1 MALGGGTF
9 TSMNKKL
16 PGSYINFISASNASS
31 ALSDR
36 GIAAMAFNLDWGKD
50 DEVFTVSIDDFQK
63 NAQVIFG
70 YDYSHPKLK
79 GLRDLFLNI
88 RTLHAFKLNSNGV
101 KASNTFATAKCAGV
115 RGNDLKIVIQKN
127 VDDTTKF
134 DVMTFLGTIKVDTQ
148 TVTKASELID
158 NEYVSFKTS
167 ATLAVTASTPLSGGT
182 NGDEITSA
190 NHQAFLNKIES
201 YSFNTIGVVSEDK
214 AINQLYSQFAKR
226 MRNEYGVK
234 FQSVTWNNAS
244 DDESNINVKNEIVVE
259 DGFNKASAVYWTT
272 GVQAGCEINESCQ
285 NTVYDGEFKIKTDY
299 TQAELEL
306 AIDNGEFV
314 FHKVADD
321 VRVLDDINS
330 LVTTTDEKGD
340 IFKSNQTIRVIDNIG
355 NNIATLFNTKYLGKI
370 PNDASGRVSLWSDVV
385 NIFNELNTIRAIE
398 NFDSENVVV
407 EIGNSKKDVV
417 VTVNEIEIVGVMG
430 KLYMTNTIQ

>member
-148 TVTKASELID
+148 TVTKTSELID
-158 NEYVSFKTS
+158 NEYISFKTS

-407 EIGNSKKDVV
+407 EIGNTKKDVI

>member
-50 DEVFTVSIDDFQK
+50 DEVFTVSIDDIQK

-101 KASNTFATAKCAGV
+101 KASNTFATAKCGGV

-134 DVMTFLGTIKVDTQ
+134 DVMTFLGTVKVDTQ
-148 TVTKASELID
+148 TVSKADELID
-158 NEYVSFKTS
+158 NEYVSFKKD
-167 ATLAVTASTPLSGGT
+167 ATLAATASTPLSGGT

-285 NTVYDGEFKIKTDY
+285 NTVYDGEFKIKTNY

-407 EIGNSKKDVV
+407 EIGNTKKDVI

>member
-88 RTLHAFKLNSNGV
+88 RTLHAFKLNLNGV

-407 EIGNSKKDVV
+407 EIGNTKKDVI

>member
-36 GIAAMAFNLDWGKD
+36 GIAAMAFDLDWGKD
-50 DEVFTVSIDDFQK
+50 DEVFTVSADDFQK

-70 YDYSHPKLK
+70 YDYSHPKMK

-101 KASNTFATAKCAGV
+101 KASNTFATAKCGGV
-115 RGNDLKIVIQKN
+115 RGNDLKVVIQKN

-134 DVMTFLGTIKVDTQ
+134 DVMTFLGTVKVDTQ
-148 TVTKASELID
+148 TVSKADELID
-158 NEYVSFKTS
+158 NEYVSFKKD
-167 ATLAVTASTPLSGGT
+167 ATLAATASTPLSGGT

-259 DGFNKASAVYWTT
+259 DGFNKASVVYWTT

-355 NNIATLFNTKYLGKI
+355 NDIATLFNTKYLGKI

-407 EIGNSKKDVV
+407 EIGNTKKDVV

>member
-16 PGSYINFISASNASS
+16 PGTYINFISASNASS
-31 ALSDR
+31 ILSDR
-36 GIAAMAFNLDWGKD
+36 GIAAMAFTLDWGKD
-50 DEVFTVSIDDFQK
+50 DEVFMVSADDFQK
-63 NAQVIFG
+63 NAQAIFG
-70 YDYSHPKLK
+70 YDYSHEKMK

-88 RTLHAFKLNSNGV
+88 RTLYAYKLNSNGT
-101 KASNTFATAKCAGV
+101 KASNTFATAKYGGV

-134 DVMTFLGTIKVDTQ
+134 DVTTVLGTVKVDTQ
-148 TVTKASELID
+148 TVSKADELTD
-158 NEYVSFKTS
+158 NDYVSFKTD
-167 ATLAVTASTPLSGGT
+167 ATLTATASTPLTGGT
-182 NGDEITSA
+182 NGEDVTSA
-190 NHQAFLNKIES
+190 DHQTFLNKIES

-234 FQSVTWNNAS
+234 FQSVTWQNPS
-244 DDESNINVKNEIVVE
+244 DDESNINVKNEVI
-259 DGFNKASAVYWTT
+259 DDNFNKASAVYWTT
-272 GVQAGCEINESCQ
+272 GIQAGCEINESCQ
-285 NTVYDGEFKIKTDY
+285 NTVYNGEFNIKAEY
-299 TQAELEL
+299 TQAELET

-321 VRVLDDINS
+321 IRVLDDINS

-355 NNIATLFNTKYLGKI
+355 NDIATLFNTKYLGKI
-370 PNDASGRVSLWSDVV
+370 PNDASGRISLWSDVV
-385 NIFNELNTIRAIE
+385 NIFNNLNTIRAIE
-398 NFDSENVVV
+398 NFDSENVIV
-407 EIGNSKKDVV
+407 EMGNTKKDVV

>member
-407 EIGNSKKDVV
+407 EIGNTKKDVI

-430 KLYMTNTIQ
+430 KLYMTNTIK

>member
-36 GIAAMAFNLDWGKD
+36 GIAAMAFDLDWGKD
-50 DEVFTVSIDDFQK
+50 DEVFTVSVDDFQK

-101 KASNTFATAKCAGV
+101 KASNTFATAKCGGV

-134 DVMTFLGTIKVDTQ
+134 DVMTFLGTVKVDTQ
-148 TVTKASELID
+148 TVTKTSELID

-407 EIGNSKKDVV
+407 EIGNTKKDVI

>member
-16 PGSYINFISASNASS
+16 PGTYINFISASNASS
-31 ALSDR
+31 ILSDR
-36 GIAAMAFNLDWGKD
+36 GIAAMAFTLDWGKD
-50 DEVFTVSIDDFQK
+50 DEVFTVSADDFQK
-63 NAQVIFG
+63 NAQAIFG
-70 YDYSHPKLK
+70 YDYSHEKMK

-88 RTLHAFKLNSNGV
+88 RTLYAYKLNSNGT
-101 KASNTFATAKCAGV
+101 KASNTFATAKCGGV

-134 DVMTFLGTIKVDTQ
+134 DVTTVLGTVKVDTQ
-148 TVTKASELID
+148 TVSKADELTD
-158 NEYVSFKTS
+158 NDYVSFKTD
-167 ATLAVTASTPLSGGT
+167 ATLTATASTPLTGGT
-182 NGDEITSA
+182 NGEDVTSA
-190 NHQAFLNKIES
+190 DHQTFLNKIES

-234 FQSVTWNNAS
+234 FQSVTWQNAS
-244 DDESNINVKNEIVVE
+244 DDESNINVKNEVI
-259 DGFNKASAVYWTT
+259 DDNFSKASAVYWTT

-285 NTVYDGEFKIKTDY
+285 NTVYNGEFNIKTEY
-299 TQAELEL
+299 TQAELEA

-321 VRVLDDINS
+321 IRVLDDINS

-355 NNIATLFNTKYLGKI
+355 NDIATLFNTKYLGKI
-370 PNDASGRVSLWSDVV
+370 PNDASGRISLWSDVV
-385 NIFNELNTIRAIE
+385 NIFNNLNTIRAIE
-398 NFDSENVVV
+398 NFDSENVIV
-407 EIGNSKKDVV
+407 EMGNTKKDVV

>member
-285 NTVYDGEFKIKTDY
+285 NTVYDGEFKIKTNY

-407 EIGNSKKDVV
+407 EIGNTKKDVI

>member
-16 PGSYINFISASNASS
+16 PGSYINFVSASNANST
-31 ALSDR
+31 LSDR
-36 GIAAMAFNLDWGKD
+36 GIAAMAFELDWGKD
-50 DEVFTVSIDDFQK
+50 DEVFSVSADDFQK
-63 NAQVIFG
+63 NAQAIFG
-70 YDYSHPKLK
+70 YDYSHEKLK

-88 RTLHAFKLNSNGV
+88 RLLYAYKLNSNGT
-101 KASNTFATAKCAGV
+101 KASNTFATAKCGGV

-134 DVMTFLGTIKVDTQ
+134 DVTTVLGTVKVDAQ
-148 TVTKASELID
+148 TVSKADELTD
-158 NEYVSFKTS
+158 NDYVSFKTD
-167 ATLAVTASTPLSGGT
+167 ATLTATASTPLTGGT
-182 NGDEITSA
+182 NGEDVTSA
-190 NHQAFLNKIES
+190 DHQTFLNKIES

-234 FQSVTWNNAS
+234 FQSVTWQNPS
-244 DDESNINVKNEIVVE
+244 DDESNINVKNEVI
-259 DGFNKASAVYWTT
+259 DDNFNKASAVYWTT
-272 GVQAGCEINESCQ
+272 GIQAGCEINESCQ
-285 NTVYDGEFKIKTDY
+285 NTVYNGEFNIKAEY
-299 TQAELEL
+299 TQAELET

-321 VRVLDDINS
+321 IRVLDDINS

-355 NNIATLFNTKYLGKI
+355 NDIATLFNTKYLGKI
-370 PNDASGRVSLWSDVV
+370 PNDASGRISLWSDVV
-385 NIFNELNTIRAIE
+385 NIFNNLNTIRAIE
-398 NFDSENVVV
+398 NFDSENVIV
-407 EIGNSKKDVV
+407 EMGNTKKDVV

>member
-134 DVMTFLGTIKVDTQ
+134 DVMTFLVTIKVDTQ

-407 EIGNSKKDVV
+407 EIGNTKKDVI

>member
-148 TVTKASELID
+148 TVTKANELID

-407 EIGNSKKDVV
+407 EIGNTKKDVI

>member
-16 PGSYINFISASNASS
+16 PGTYINFISASNASS
-31 ALSDR
+31 ILSDR
-36 GIAAMAFNLDWGKD
+36 GIAAMAFTLDWGKD
-50 DEVFTVSIDDFQK
+50 DEVFTVSAVDFQK
-63 NAQVIFG
+63 NAQAIFG
-70 YDYSHPKLK
+70 YDYSHEKMK

-88 RTLHAFKLNSNGV
+88 RTLYAYKLNSNGT
-101 KASNTFATAKCAGV
+101 KASNTFATAKCGGV

-134 DVMTFLGTIKVDTQ
+134 DVTTVLGTVKVDTQ
-148 TVTKASELID
+148 TVSKADELTD
-158 NEYVSFKTS
+158 NDYVSFKTDV
-167 ATLAVTASTPLSGGT
+167 TLTATASTPLTGGT
-182 NGDEITSA
+182 NGEDVTSA
-190 NHQAFLNKIES
+190 DHQAFLNKIES

-234 FQSVTWNNAS
+234 FQSVTWQNAS
-244 DDESNINVKNEIVVE
+244 DDESNINVKNEVI
-259 DGFNKASAVYWTT
+259 DDNFSKASAVYWTT

-285 NTVYDGEFKIKTDY
+285 NTVYNGEFNIKTEY
-299 TQAELEL
+299 TQAELEA

-321 VRVLDDINS
+321 IRVLDDINS

-355 NNIATLFNTKYLGKI
+355 NDIATLFNTKYLGKI
-370 PNDASGRVSLWSDVV
+370 PNDASGRISLWSDVV
-385 NIFNELNTIRAIE
+385 NIFNNLNTIRAIE
-398 NFDSENVVV
+398 NFDSENVIV
-407 EIGNSKKDVV
+407 EMGNTKKDVV

>member
-16 PGSYINFISASNASS
+16 PGTYINFISASNASS
-31 ALSDR
+31 ILSDR
-36 GIAAMAFNLDWGKD
+36 GIAAMAFVLDWGKD
-50 DEVFTVSIDDFQK
+50 DEVFTVSADDFQK
-63 NAQVIFG
+63 NAQSIFG
-70 YDYSHPKLK
+70 YDYSHEKMK

-88 RTLHAFKLNSNGV
+88 RTLYAYKLNSGGA
-101 KASNTFATAKCAGV
+101 KASNAFATAKCGGV
-115 RGNDLKIVIQKN
+115 RGNDLKIIIQKN

-134 DVMTFLGTIKVDTQ
+134 DVTTVLGTVKIDTQ
-148 TVTKASELID
+148 TVSKADELID
-158 NEYVSFKTS
+158 NDYVSFKTD
-167 ATLAVTASTPLSGGT
+167 AALAATASTPLTGGT
-182 NGDEITSA
+182 NGEDVTSA
-190 NHQAFLNKIES
+190 NHQSFLNKIES

-234 FQSVTWNNAS
+234 FQSVTWQNAS
-244 DDESNINVKNEIVVE
+244 DDESNINVKNEVI
-259 DGFNKASAVYWTT
+259 DDSFNKASAVYWTT

-285 NTVYDGEFKIKTDY
+285 NTVYDGEFNIKTEY
-299 TQAELEL
+299 TQAELEN

-321 VRVLDDINS
+321 IRVLDDINS

-355 NNIATLFNTKYLGKI
+355 NDIATLFNTKYLGKI

-385 NIFNELNTIRAIE
+385 NLFNNLNVIRAIE
-398 NFDSENVVV
+398 NFDSENIIV
-407 EIGNSKKDVV
+407 EMGNTKKDVV

-430 KLYMTNTIQ
+430 KLYMTNTIK

>member
-36 GIAAMAFNLDWGKD
+36 GIAAMAFDLDWGKD
-50 DEVFTVSIDDFQK
+50 DEVFTVSADDFQK

-70 YDYSHPKLK
+70 YDYSHPKMK

-101 KASNTFATAKCAGV
+101 KASNTFATAKCGGV
-115 RGNDLKIVIQKN
+115 RGNDLKVVIQKN

-134 DVMTFLGTIKVDTQ
+134 DVMTFLGTVKVDTQ
-148 TVTKASELID
+148 TVSKADELID
-158 NEYVSFKTS
+158 NEYVSFKKD
-167 ATLAVTASTPLSGGT
+167 ATLAATASTPLSGGT

-244 DDESNINVKNEIVVE
+244 DNESNINVKNEIVVE

-355 NNIATLFNTKYLGKI
+355 NDIATLFNTKYLGKI

-407 EIGNSKKDVV
+407 EIGNTKKDVV

>member
-50 DEVFTVSIDDFQK
+50 DEVFTISIDDFQK

-407 EIGNSKKDVV
+407 EIGNTKKDVI

>member
-50 DEVFTVSIDDFQK
+50 DEVFTVSVDDFQK

-101 KASNTFATAKCAGV
+101 KASNTFATAKCGGV

-134 DVMTFLGTIKVDTQ
+134 DVMTFLGTVKVDTQ
-148 TVTKASELID
+148 TVSKADELID
-158 NEYVSFKTS
+158 NEYVSFKKD
-167 ATLAVTASTPLSGGT
+167 ATLAATASTPLSGGT

-285 NTVYDGEFKIKTDY
+285 NTVYDGEFKIKTNY

-407 EIGNSKKDVV
+407 EIGNTKKDVI

>member
-16 PGSYINFISASNASS
+16 PGTYINFISASNASS
-31 ALSDR
+31 ILSDR
-36 GIAAMAFNLDWGKD
+36 GIAAMAFTLDWGKD
-50 DEVFTVSIDDFQK
+50 DEVFMVSADDFQK
-63 NAQVIFG
+63 NAQAIFG
-70 YDYSHPKLK
+70 YDYSHEKMK

-88 RTLHAFKLNSNGV
+88 RTLYAYKLNSNGT
-101 KASNTFATAKCAGV
+101 KASNTFATAKCGGV

-134 DVMTFLGTIKVDTQ
+134 DVTTVLGTVKVDTQ
-148 TVTKASELID
+148 TVSKADELTD
-158 NEYVSFKTS
+158 NDYVSFKTD
-167 ATLAVTASTPLSGGT
+167 ATLTATASTPLTGGT
-182 NGDEITSA
+182 NGEDVTSA
-190 NHQAFLNKIES
+190 DHQTFLNKIES

-234 FQSVTWNNAS
+234 FQSVTWQNPS
-244 DDESNINVKNEIVVE
+244 DDESNINVKNEVI
-259 DGFNKASAVYWTT
+259 DDNFNKASAVYWTT
-272 GVQAGCEINESCQ
+272 GIQAGCEINESCQ
-285 NTVYDGEFKIKTDY
+285 NTVYNGEFNIKAEY
-299 TQAELEL
+299 TQAELET

-321 VRVLDDINS
+321 IRVLDDINS

-355 NNIATLFNTKYLGKI
+355 NDIATLFNTKYLGKI
-370 PNDASGRVSLWSDVV
+370 PNDASGRISLWSDVV
-385 NIFNELNTIRAIE
+385 NIFNNLNTIRAIE
-398 NFDSENVVV
+398 NFDSENVIV
-407 EIGNSKKDVV
+407 EMGNTKKDVV

>member
-36 GIAAMAFNLDWGKD
+36 GIAAMAFDLDWGKD
-50 DEVFTVSIDDFQK
+50 DEVFTVSADDFQK

-70 YDYSHPKLK
+70 YDYSHPKMK

-101 KASNTFATAKCAGV
+101 KASNTFATAKCGGV
-115 RGNDLKIVIQKN
+115 RGNDLKVVIQKN

-134 DVMTFLGTIKVDTQ
+134 DVMTFLGTVKVDTQ
-148 TVTKASELID
+148 TVSKADELID
-158 NEYVSFKTS
+158 NEYVSFKKD
-167 ATLAVTASTPLSGGT
+167 ATLAATASTPLSGGT

-355 NNIATLFNTKYLGKI
+355 NDIATLFNTKYLGKI

-407 EIGNSKKDVV
+407 EIGNTKKDVV

>member
-134 DVMTFLGTIKVDTQ
+134 DVMTFLVTIKVDTQ

-355 NNIATLFNTKYLGKI
+355 NNIATLFNTNYLGKI

-407 EIGNSKKDVV
+407 EIGNTKKDVI

>member
-16 PGSYINFISASNASS
+16 PGTYINFISASNASS
-31 ALSDR
+31 VLSDR
-36 GIAAMAFNLDWGKD
+36 GIAAMAFALDWGKD
-50 DEVFTVSIDDFQK
+50 DEVFTVSADDFQK
-63 NAQVIFG
+63 NAQAIFG
-70 YDYSHPKLK
+70 YDYSHEKMK

-88 RTLHAFKLNSNGV
+88 RTLYAYKLNSNGT
-101 KASNTFATAKCAGV
+101 KASNTFATAKCGGV

-134 DVMTFLGTIKVDTQ
+134 DVTTVLGTVKVDTQ
-148 TVTKASELID
+148 TVSKADELTD
-158 NEYVSFKTS
+158 NDYVSFKTD
-167 ATLAVTASTPLSGGT
+167 ATLIATASTPLTGGT
-182 NGDEITSA
+182 NGEDVTSA
-190 NHQAFLNKIES
+190 DHQTFLNKIES

-234 FQSVTWNNAS
+234 FQSVTWQNAS
-244 DDESNINVKNEIVVE
+244 DDESNINVKNEVI
-259 DGFNKASAVYWTT
+259 DDNFSKASAVYWTT

-285 NTVYDGEFKIKTDY
+285 NTVYNGEFNIKTEY
-299 TQAELEL
+299 TQAELEA

-321 VRVLDDINS
+321 IRVLDDINS

-355 NNIATLFNTKYLGKI
+355 NDIATLFNTKYLGKI
-370 PNDASGRVSLWSDVV
+370 PNDASGRISLWSDVV
-385 NIFNELNTIRAIE
+385 NIFNNLNTIRAIE
-398 NFDSENVVV
+398 NFDSENVIV
-407 EIGNSKKDVV
+407 EMGNTKKDVV

>member
-16 PGSYINFISASNASS
+16 PGTYINFISASNASS
-31 ALSDR
+31 ILSDR
-36 GIAAMAFNLDWGKD
+36 GIAAMAFTLDWGKD
-50 DEVFTVSIDDFQK
+50 DEVFTVSADDFQK
-63 NAQVIFG
+63 NAQAIFG
-70 YDYSHPKLK
+70 YDYSHEKMK

-88 RTLHAFKLNSNGV
+88 RTLYAYKLNSNGT
-101 KASNTFATAKCAGV
+101 KASNTFATAKCGGV

-134 DVMTFLGTIKVDTQ
+134 DVTTVLGTVKVDTQ
-148 TVTKASELID
+148 TVSKADELTD
-158 NEYVSFKTS
+158 NDYVSFKTDV
-167 ATLAVTASTPLSGGT
+167 TLTATASTPLTGGT
-182 NGDEITSA
+182 NGEDVTSA
-190 NHQAFLNKIES
+190 DHQAFLNKIES

-234 FQSVTWNNAS
+234 FQSVTWQNAS
-244 DDESNINVKNEIVVE
+244 DDESNINVKNEVI
-259 DGFNKASAVYWTT
+259 DDNFSKASAVYWTT

-285 NTVYDGEFKIKTDY
+285 NTVYNGEFNIKTEY
-299 TQAELEL
+299 TQAELEA

-321 VRVLDDINS
+321 IRVLDDINS

-355 NNIATLFNTKYLGKI
+355 NDIATLFNTKYLGKI

-407 EIGNSKKDVV
+407 EIGNTKKDVV

>member
-407 EIGNSKKDVV
+407 EIGNTKKDVI

>member
-16 PGSYINFISASNASS
+16 PGSYINFVSASNANST
-31 ALSDR
+31 LSDR
-36 GIAAMAFNLDWGKD
+36 GIAAMAFELDWGKD
-50 DEVFTVSIDDFQK
+50 DEVFSVSADDFQK
-63 NAQVIFG
+63 NAQAIFG
-70 YDYSHPKLK
+70 YDYSHEKLK

-88 RTLHAFKLNSNGV
+88 RLLYAYKLNSNGV
-101 KASNTFATAKCAGV
+101 KAANTYATAKYSGI

-134 DVMTFLGTIKVDTQ
+134 DVSTVLGTAKVDTQ
-148 TVTKASELID
+148 TVSEANDLVNND
-158 NEYVSFKTS
+158 YVTFKTD
-167 ATLAVTASTPLSGGT
+167 ATLVVTASTPLTGGT
-182 NGDEITSA
+182 NGDDVTSA
-190 NHQAFLNKIES
+190 NHQSFLNKIES
-201 YSFNTIGVVSEDK
+201 YSFNTIGVVSEES

-226 MRNEYGVK
+226 MRNDYGIK
-234 FQSVTWNNAS
+234 FQSVTWKNAS
-244 DDESNINVKNEIVVE
+244 DDESNINVKNETADV
-259 DGFNKASAVYWTT
+259 GFSKASAVYFVT
-272 GVQAGCEINESCQ
+272 GVEAGCEVNQSCQ
-285 NTVYDGEFKIKTDY
+285 NVVYDGEFSIKADF
-299 TQAELEL
+299 TQAELES

-321 VRVLDDINS
+321 IRILDDINS
-330 LVTTTDEKGD
+330 LVTITDEKGE

-355 NNIATLFNTKYLGKI
+355 NDIATLFNTKYLGKI

-385 NIFNELNTIRAIE
+385 NIFNSLNTIRAIE
-398 NFDSENVVV
+398 NFNSENVSI

>member
-101 KASNTFATAKCAGV
+101 KASNTFATAKCGGV

-134 DVMTFLGTIKVDTQ
+134 DVMTFLGTVKVDTQ
-148 TVTKASELID
+148 TVSKADELID
-158 NEYVSFKTS
+158 NEYVSFKKD
-167 ATLAVTASTPLSGGT
+167 ATLAATASTPLSGGT

-285 NTVYDGEFKIKTDY
+285 NTVYDGEFKIKTNY

-407 EIGNSKKDVV
+407 EIGNTKKDVI

>member
-50 DEVFTVSIDDFQK
+50 DEVFTVSVDDFQK

-101 KASNTFATAKCAGV
+101 KASNTFATAKCGGV

-134 DVMTFLGTIKVDTQ
+134 DVMTFLGTVKVDTQ

-407 EIGNSKKDVV
+407 EIGNTKKDVI